1 MTTPGFKGIY
11 TVLYRVDDLDRGKAW
26 YAQVLGT
33 PPYFDQ
39 PFYVGFN
46 VAGFELGLLPPE
58 PGAAMGPG
66 GTVAYWGV
74 EDVPAAFERLLGLGA
89 AEVEKPQDVGGDIVV
104 ATVRDPFGNLFGLIR
119 NPQFPNTA

>member
-1 MTTPGFKGIY
+1 MTTHFKGIY
-11 TVLYRVDDLDRGKAW
+11 TALYRVDDLERGKAW
-26 YAQVLGT
+26 YTQALGT
-33 PPYFDQ
+33 EPYFDQ

-58 PGAAMGPG
+58 PGAPMGAG

-74 EDVPAAFERLLGLGA
+74 DDVQAAWDRLVALGA

-104 ATVRDPFGNLFGLIR
+104 AAVRDPFGNLFGLIR
-119 NPQFPNTA
+119 NPHFPNTG